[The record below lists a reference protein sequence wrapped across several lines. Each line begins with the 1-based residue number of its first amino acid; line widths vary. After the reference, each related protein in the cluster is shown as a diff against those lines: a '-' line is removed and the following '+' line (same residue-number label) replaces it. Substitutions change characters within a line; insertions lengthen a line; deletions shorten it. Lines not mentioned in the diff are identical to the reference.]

1 MYKTK
6 LSNKVKSL
14 VIALGL
20 LSSMAVPVQA
30 KVTQQ
35 DLANPVVGDHTSKE
49 VFDGKY
55 YHVVRGD
62 HKTTF
67 SYVYFGNYP
76 QREIKGE
83 ELTQEIVNASYDKY
97 GDGVVNGR
105 KIRRL
110 SEDMTTPKIN
120 TDHDFLFFL

>member
-6 LSNKVKSL
+6 LSNRVKGV

-35 DLANPVVGDHTSKE
+35 DLANPIVGDHTVIWKRNE
-49 VFDGKY
+49 EEKY
-55 YHVVRGD
+55 YYVIRGD
-62 HKTTF
+62 HKTTY

-83 ELTQEIVNASYDKY
+83 ELTQEIINADYDKY

-105 KIRRL
+105 K
-110 SEDMTTPKIN
+110 SHVMW
-120 TDHDFLFFL
+120 